1 MLDSIRSLFGDLLRT
16 FSRTHVARLALALG
30 WIGSSCLGSG
40 SALSDDRAIDFVR
53 DVQPILANHCWSC
66 HGPDEAGRQ
75 ADLRLDLREA
85 AIASQSIVPGKS
97 ADSKVIHRIHETDPE
112 RVMPPPETKKPIT
125 DAQREI
131 LQRWID
137 GGAGY
142 SKHWSLEP
150 ALRREPPAISIDQQA
165 QWKLTF
171 PDGEL
176 TSIDRFVAERW
187 IREGV
192 SPSPRANRETLLRR
206 VYLDLTGLPPTLEE
220 QQAFLSDSSDNALEK
235 LIDRLLASS
244 AYAERMAAQW
254 LDLARYA
261 DTNGYNN
268 DEDRSM
274 WPWRDWVIRAFEAN
288 MPFDQFAIEQLAGD
302 LLPNPTL
309 DQRVATGFLRNQGH
323 NTEGGIIA
331 EEYRVEYVAD
341 RVHTVATVFLGLSMQ
356 CARCH
361 DHKYDPIS
369 QNEYYQFFAFLNNLE
384 EKQASYSNFV
394 AAEPFVRVP
403 SKEQSQ
409 RVEQLQREIDALQQQ
424 MQRCEEAVPETLT
437 KWLQTVSEEELASRW
452 RIRQVHRVAFD
463 QAPPEVGNE
472 PILGLDAIHP
482 EIAAKVNGPWSLVEG
497 HSGQAV
503 VLGGA
508 THIELGELGK
518 LNETQPFAISVW
530 VQPKSTQA
538 MAILSKM
545 DEANHFRG
553 YDLLLE
559 GGKVAMHIVHRWPDN
574 AIKVSTQTAL
584 TPDAW
589 HHIVVSYEGSRSAD
603 GLKIFVDG
611 QLAKIDVHA
620 NKLSDT
626 IATDQP
632 FRLGLR
638 QKSLPFQGSIDDLQI
653 WEGPIQPH
661 HVGSLA
667 KSEVL
672 VPVTDWVRSP
682 WSELTPEQQSFL
694 KQFTL
699 QQLDRA
705 YPTLQ
710 SQRQDKQKERDA
722 IEGQYPA
729 VMVMKDM
736 NPARETFV
744 LKRGQYDQPGE
755 RVAANV
761 PSALRAF
768 SSEQPTNRLELARW
782 LMHPDHPLTARVV
795 ANRVWESLFGNGL
808 VKTSEDFGVT
818 GEFPSHPELLDHL
831 AKSLVESGWNLK
843 HLYKQILL
851 SGTYQQDSRVTRDMQ
866 ARDPE
871 NRLLARGPR
880 YRLSAETI
888 RDNALAIGGLLK
900 RTIGGPSVKPYQPD
914 GLWEDVTVERRG
926 KYVADQG
933 DGRFRRSMYTF
944 WKRTCPPPSMVTFD
958 APNREVCVARRSRTN
973 TPLQALVLLNDPT
986 YIEAAR
992 ALAQDTLQH
1001 GGESDVARIHYAYRR
1016 ALAREA
1022 RSEEIQPM
1030 LELMQAARGRFGEN
1044 AQFTEAFNRVGTVP
1058 PASELPQSE
1067 LAAWTIFASA
1077 LLNLDE
1083 TITKR

>member
-1 MLDSIRSLFGDLLRT
+1 MLDSIRSVLGDCLRAS
-16 FSRTHVARLALALG
+16 SRARVGRLALAVG
-30 WIGSSCLGSG
+30 WIGFSCLWSG
-40 SALSDDRAIDFVR
+40 WALSDDRAIDFVR

-97 ADSKVIHRIHETDPE
+97 ADSKILHRIRETDPE
-112 RVMPPPETKKPIT
+112 RVMPPPETKKPLT
-125 DAQREI
+125 DAQRDV

-150 ALRREPPAISIDQQA
+150 ALRRDPPAISTDQQTS
-165 QWKLTF
+165 WKPTF

-176 TSIDRFVAERW
+176 APIDRFVADRW

-206 VYLDLTGLPPTLEE
+206 VYLDLTGLPPTLDE
-220 QQAFLSDSSDNALEK
+220 QHAFLSDASDNALEK
-235 LIDRLLASS
+235 LIDRLLASP

-288 MPFDQFAIEQLAGD
+288 MPFDQFVIEQLAGD
-302 LLPNPTL
+302 LLPDPTL

-323 NTEGGIIA
+323 NTEGGIIP

-369 QNEYYQFFAFLNNLE
+369 QNEYYQFFALFNSLD
-384 EKQASYSNFV
+384 EKQASYSSFV

-409 RVEQLQREIDALQQQ
+409 RVEQLQREIESLEQQ
-424 MQRCEEAVPETLT
+424 MQRCEAAVPETLNQ
-437 KWLQTVSEEELASRW
+437 WLQTTSQEELISRW
-452 RIRQVHRVAFD
+452 QIRPAHRLAFD
-463 QAPPEVGNE
+463 QAPVAAPSE
-472 PILGLDAIHP
+472 PLLGLDAIHP
-482 EIAAKVNGPWSLVEG
+482 EIAARVHGPWSVVEG
-497 HSGQAV
+497 HIGQAIA
-503 VLGGA
+503 LGGS
-508 THIELGELGK
+508 THLELGDIGK
-518 LNETQPFAISVW
+518 LNENQPFAISVW
-530 VQPKSTQA
+530 VHPKSTQG
-538 MAILSKM
+538 MAVLSKM

-574 AIKVSTQTAL
+574 AIKVTTQTAL
-584 TPDAW
+584 PPDAW
-589 HHIVVSYEGSRSAD
+589 HHIVVSYDGSRSAD

-611 QLAKIDVHA
+611 QSTKLDVHA
-620 NKLSDT
+620 NKLTDT

-661 HVGSLA
+661 HVQSLA
-667 KSEVL
+667 KSEPP
-672 VPVTDWVRSP
+672 VPVTDWVRRP

-699 QQLDRA
+699 QQLDRE
-705 YPTLQ
+705 YRMLQ

-722 IEGQYPA
+722 IEAQYPA
-729 VMVMKDM
+729 VMVMKEM
-736 NPARETFV
+736 HPARETFL
-744 LKRGQYDQPGE
+744 LKRGQYDQPGD

-761 PSALRAF
+761 PSALRGF

-782 LMHPDHPLTARVV
+782 LMHPDHPLTSRVV
-795 ANRVWESLFGNGL
+795 ANRVWESLFGSGL

-818 GEFPSHPELLDHL
+818 GEFPSHPELLDFL

-843 HLYKQILL
+843 QLYKQILL
-851 SGTYQQDSRVTRDMQ
+851 SGVYQQDSRVTRDMQ

-871 NRLLARGPR
+871 NRLLTRGPR
-880 YRLSAETI
+880 YRMPAETI
-888 RDNALAIGGLLK
+888 RDNALAIAGLLK

-933 DGRFRRSMYTF
+933 DGLFRRSMYTF

-992 ALAQDTLQH
+992 SLAQDTLKH

-1016 ALAREA
+1016 ALVREA
-1022 RSEEIQPM
+1022 RSEEIQPL
-1030 LELMQAARGRFGEN
+1030 LELIQAARVRFGDN
-1044 AQFTEAFNRVGTVP
+1044 DQFTETFNRVGTVP

-1067 LAAWTIFASA
+1067 LAAWTVFASA

>member
-16 FSRTHVARLALALG
+16 FSRTHVARLAVAIG
-30 WIGSSCLGSG
+30 WIGSSFLGAG

-97 ADSKVIHRIHETDPE
+97 ADSKILHRIHETDPE
-112 RVMPPPETKKPIT
+112 RVMPPPETKKPLT
-125 DAQREI
+125 DAQREV

-150 ALRREPPAISIDQQA
+150 ALRREPPAISIDQQTH
-165 QWKLTF
+165 WKPTF

-176 TSIDRFVAERW
+176 SPIDRFVAERW
-187 IREGV
+187 IGEGV

-220 QQAFLSDSSDNALEK
+220 QQAFLGDSSDNALEK

-309 DQRVATGFLRNQGH
+309 EQRVATGFLRNQGH

-403 SKEQSQ
+403 SKDQSQ
-409 RVEQLQREIDALQQQ
+409 RVEQLQREIDALQEQ
-424 MQRCEEAVPETLT
+424 MQRCEEAAPETLT
-437 KWLQTVSEEELASRW
+437 KWLQTASEEELASRW
-452 RIRQVHRVAFD
+452 QIRQVHRVAFD
-463 QAPPEVGNE
+463 QAPSEVGNE

-482 EIAAKVNGPWSLVEG
+482 EIAAKVNGPWSVVEG
-497 HSGQAV
+497 HHGQAV
-503 VLGGA
+503 ALGGA
-508 THIELGELGK
+508 THVEFGELGK
-518 LNETQPFAISVW
+518 LNENQPFAISVW
-530 VQPKSTQA
+530 VQPKSTQG

-574 AIKVSTQTAL
+574 AIKVSTQTAI
-584 TPDAW
+584 TSDAW

-620 NKLSDT
+620 NKLTDT

-667 KSEVL
+667 KSEVP
-672 VPVTDWVRSP
+672 VAVTDWVRRP

-699 QQLDRA
+699 QQLDRE
-705 YPTLQ
+705 YPALQ

-782 LMHPDHPLTARVV
+782 LMHPDHPLTSRVV
-795 ANRVWESLFGNGL
+795 ANRVWESLFGSGL

-818 GEFPSHPELLDHL
+818 GEFPSHPELLDYL

-843 HLYKQILL
+843 QLYKQILL
-851 SGTYQQDSRVTRDMQ
+851 SGTYQQDSRITRDMQ

-880 YRLSAETI
+880 YRLSAESI

-933 DGRFRRSMYTF
+933 DGLFRRSMYTF

-992 ALAQDTLQH
+992 ALAQDTLKH

-1016 ALAREA
+1016 ALVREA
-1022 RSEEIQPM
+1022 RSEEIQPW
-1030 LELMQAARGRFGEN
+1030 LELVQAARGRFGDN
-1044 AQFTEAFNRVGTVP
+1044 AQFTESFNRVGTVP

-1067 LAAWTIFASA
+1067 LAAWTVFASA